1 MLTSFKV
8 TGLWGHQEYPFDFH
22 EDLNIITGSNGTGKT
37 TLLKLIWYMLSGH
50 LKQAFLEVNFA
61 RAELVTKTAIITLQK
76 RKAIKQDNHPI
87 DGSSIEPGTP
97 VALVHMK
104 RLNGDNIFSRYAMPM
119 TELDILLNTQA
130 PSTTLPSLFFPTF
143 RRVEGGF
150 SFNEGNEALKIVEG
164 FKDFSKRMSHQ
175 HHQMIAFADF
185 DDVRALINETSS
197 DIRAKLQPE
206 EDAFMAFISSITKS
220 SNGLPNTQELQHRA
234 ARLEQRRRELGRPL
248 GLLSR
253 YIDEYFLKKSVGV
266 TDELRLG
273 THSTLVKIES
283 LSAGEKNLLSFLV
296 YAMSMPG
303 GVMFIDEPEL
313 TLHHDWQ
320 SSLLPI
326 LKEIAPATQFV
337 VATHSPAV
345 YSSFPDKDF
354 WLDARI
360 NEEVAA

>member
-50 LKQAFLEVNFA
+50 LKHAFLEVNFA

-119 TELDILLNTQA
+119 TELDILWNTQA

-164 FKDFSKRMSHQ
+164 FKDFSKRMRHQ

-185 DDVRALINETSS
+185 DDARALINETSS

-266 TDELRLG
+266 TDEQYNYPTATEGMMSVVKENYLLVLRGKYLFL
-273 THSTLVKIES
+273 LVSRIVKDRQPGV
-283 LSAGEKNLLSFLV
+283 LVGE
-296 YAMSMPG
+296 
-303 GVMFIDEPEL
+303 I
-313 TLHHDWQ
+313 
-320 SSLLPI
+320 
-326 LKEIAPATQFV
+326 KEKHLWEDAIIQGLQTEGSNCRRIASIFQ
-337 VATHSPAV
+337 
-345 YSSFPDKDF
+345 
-354 WLDARI
+354 
-360 NEEVAA
+360 NAAL